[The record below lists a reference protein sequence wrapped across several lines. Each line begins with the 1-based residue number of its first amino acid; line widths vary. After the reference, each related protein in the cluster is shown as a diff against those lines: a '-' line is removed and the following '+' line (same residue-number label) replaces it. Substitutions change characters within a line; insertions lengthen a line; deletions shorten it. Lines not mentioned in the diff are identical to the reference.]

1 MLTNVRNGKSL
12 TFYNRKELS
21 DISGLQDNFSG
32 TTGAIISDVSSHTA
46 TISNGYNA
54 ELNTYLSRLNE
65 LRIIDLQQLDL
76 SSPNR
81 VARSTGVKRAWMYE
95 KADIEMGGKGS
106 ANWSASEQTQIKENG
121 TVYGAE
127 GHHQQNVADH
137 PDQQAN
143 PDNIKF
149 YKTKRQ
155 HLIEGHGGRWDN
167 ESNKPKIDK
176 NKMLKK
182 TNTKRLAKN
191 ELHGLGLAMA
201 IGAGV
206 GLTIGFITTLAQS
219 GVTPDSLK
227 FAAIEGVKSSIESG
241 MLSAVSY
248 TAGRTVGEVAT
259 QAIAGTLQNAGLN
272 ITENILK
279 MVNMGVV
286 GTLTITIFAA
296 YQFAKLK
303 RSGVTSR
310 EALMRVGKQA
320 LFSLSLLAVSI
331 AAQGVWGGPAG
342 IIVSVSI
349 GIILISYS
357 TISSMHQR
365 NFSELVRVYTI
376 EKYRPLISI

>member
-12 TFYNRKELS
+12 TFYNRKEIS

-149 YKTKRQ
+149 YKTKQQ

-286 GTLTITIFAA
+286 GTLTITIFAV

>member
-32 TTGAIISDVSSHTA
+32 ATGAIISDVSSHTA

-121 TVYGAE
+121 TVHGAE

-149 YKTKRQ
+149 YKTKQQ

-286 GTLTITIFAA
+286 GTLTITIFAV

-303 RSGVTSR
+303 RSAVTSR

-331 AAQGVWGGPAG
+331 AAQGVWDGPAG

>member
-1 MLTNVRNGKSL
+1 
-12 TFYNRKELS
+12 
-21 DISGLQDNFSG
+21 
-32 TTGAIISDVSSHTA
+32 
-46 TISNGYNA
+46 
-54 ELNTYLSRLNE
+54 
-65 LRIIDLQQLDL
+65 
-76 SSPNR
+76 
-81 VARSTGVKRAWMYE
+81 
-95 KADIEMGGKGS
+95 
-106 ANWSASEQTQIKENG
+106 
-121 TVYGAE
+121 
-127 GHHQQNVADH
+127 
-137 PDQQAN
+137 
-143 PDNIKF
+143 
-149 YKTKRQ
+149 
-155 HLIEGHGGRWDN
+155 
-167 ESNKPKIDK
+167 
-176 NKMLKK
+176 
-182 TNTKRLAKN
+182 
-191 ELHGLGLAMA
+191 MA

-286 GTLTITIFAA
+286 GTLTITIFAV

>member
-32 TTGAIISDVSSHTA
+32 TTGVIISDISSHTA

-65 LRIIDLQQLDL
+65 LRIIDLQRLDL

-106 ANWSASEQTQIKENG
+106 ANWSASEQAQIKENG

-149 YKTKRQ
+149 YKTKQQ
-155 HLIEGHGGRWDN
+155 HLIKGHGGRWDN
-167 ESNKPKIDK
+167 ESNKPRIDK

-227 FAAIEGVKSSIESG
+227 FAAIEGVKSGIESG

-259 QAIAGTLQNAGLN
+259 QAIAGTLQNAGVN
-272 ITENILK
+272 VTENILK

-286 GTLTITIFAA
+286 GTLTITIFAV

-365 NFSELVRVYTI
+365 NFSELIRVYTI
-376 EKYRPLISI
+376 EKFRPLILI

>member
-21 DISGLQDNFSG
+21 DIFGLQDNFSG

-149 YKTKRQ
+149 YKTKQQ

-286 GTLTITIFAA
+286 GTLTITIFAV

-303 RSGVTSR
+303 RSAVTSR

>member
-12 TFYNRKELS
+12 TFYNRKEIS

-149 YKTKRQ
+149 YKTKQQ

-259 QAIAGTLQNAGLN
+259 QAIAGTFQNAGLN
-272 ITENILK
+272 ITKNILK

-286 GTLTITIFAA
+286 GTLTITIFAV

>member
-12 TFYNRKELS
+12 TFYNRKEIS

-149 YKTKRQ
+149 YKTKQQ

-286 GTLTITIFAA
+286 GTLTITIFAV

-365 NFSELVRVYTI
+365 NSSELVRVYTI

>member
-12 TFYNRKELS
+12 TFYNRKEIS

-149 YKTKRQ
+149 YKTKQQ

-286 GTLTITIFAA
+286 GTLTITIFA
-296 YQFAKLK
+296 
-303 RSGVTSR
+303 V
-310 EALMRVGKQA
+310 
-320 LFSLSLLAVSI
+320 
-331 AAQGVWGGPAG
+331 
-342 IIVSVSI
+342 
-349 GIILISYS
+349 
-357 TISSMHQR
+357 
-365 NFSELVRVYTI
+365 
-376 EKYRPLISI
+376 

>member
-12 TFYNRKELS
+12 TFYNRKEIS

-65 LRIIDLQQLDL
+65 LRIIDLQQLDF

-149 YKTKRQ
+149 YKTKKQ
-155 HLIEGHGGRWDN
+155 HLFEGLGGRWDN

-182 TNTKRLAKN
+182 
-191 ELHGLGLAMA
+191 
-201 IGAGV
+201 
-206 GLTIGFITTLAQS
+206 F
-219 GVTPDSLK
+219 
-227 FAAIEGVKSSIESG
+227 
-241 MLSAVSY
+241 
-248 TAGRTVGEVAT
+248 
-259 QAIAGTLQNAGLN
+259 
-272 ITENILK
+272 
-279 MVNMGVV
+279 
-286 GTLTITIFAA
+286 
-296 YQFAKLK
+296 
-303 RSGVTSR
+303 
-310 EALMRVGKQA
+310 
-320 LFSLSLLAVSI
+320 
-331 AAQGVWGGPAG
+331 
-342 IIVSVSI
+342 
-349 GIILISYS
+349 
-357 TISSMHQR
+357 
-365 NFSELVRVYTI
+365 
-376 EKYRPLISI
+376 

>member
-32 TTGAIISDVSSHTA
+32 TTGVIISDISSHTA

-65 LRIIDLQQLDL
+65 LRIIDLQRLDL

-106 ANWSASEQTQIKENG
+106 ANWSASEQAQIKENG

-149 YKTKRQ
+149 YKTKQQ

-227 FAAIEGVKSSIESG
+227 FAAIEGVKSGIESG

-259 QAIAGTLQNAGLN
+259 QAIAGTLQNAGVN
-272 ITENILK
+272 VTENILK

-286 GTLTITIFAA
+286 GTLTITIFAV

-376 EKYRPLISI
+376 EKFRPLILI

>member
-12 TFYNRKELS
+12 TFYNRKEIS

-149 YKTKRQ
+149 YKTKQQ

-286 GTLTITIFAA
+286 GALTITIFAV

>member
-12 TFYNRKELS
+12 TFYNRKEIS

-149 YKTKRQ
+149 YKTKQQ

-191 ELHGLGLAMA
+191 ELQGLGLAMA

-286 GTLTITIFAA
+286 GTLTITIFAV
-296 YQFAKLK
+296 YQFAELK

>member
-12 TFYNRKELS
+12 TFYNRKEIS
-21 DISGLQDNFSG
+21 DISGLQDSFSG

-149 YKTKRQ
+149 YKTKQQ

-286 GTLTITIFAA
+286 GTLTITIFAV

>member
-12 TFYNRKELS
+12 TFYNRKEIS

-149 YKTKRQ
+149 YKTKQQ

-191 ELHGLGLAMA
+191 ELQGLGLAMA

-286 GTLTITIFAA
+286 GTLTITIFAV